1 MILRYNKFI
10 DKFLAKASF
19 VVKEYKR
26 EKKSM
31 EENKMPNKSEKD
43 IIKENML
50 TLYKAYQN
58 EKENP
63 VDEISYYKQI
73 ILQSEKSKIMY
84 GLQDVYQVNIKEP
97 EKFYGNRTLL
107 YQNGTPIAM
116 IDENS
121 NIRFYGEYL
130 EQMKAL
136 NPSIYA
142 LLISMNGN
150 HYELPQIQE
159 VSEKLPNINSKKEV
173 EDFKLSKEELE
184 NAKQNEIAG
193 QGKSEEKNNQEEI
206 NEQEPENEEK
216 SMEQIAKQSGITKDD
231 IKSCSTID
239 PHERI
244 TDQKSFEDI
253 ANVTGKYSKIFVVSA
268 NSKTRGNSLYSF
280 WGMTQDGKMEQVKG
294 LEERQGV
301 NTGKSIY
308 SINRDGSQ
316 VKEQQTSAL
325 FTLPNQREGFSV
337 TIGQYGVIETTYIRR
352 STNENKYIGSVVNSS
367 TQKPT
372 TREVQEFMN
381 NSRNPDTKL
390 RGTIDK
396 IKHQLGET
404 PETKLRN
411 VDENPNNDVEI
422 DMDQE
427 ITLHDGK
434 PTTPAQEA
442 KALNIAPNE
451 YMKQFAQI
459 EADCYADKVELIR
472 KEKAAEKAK
481 EQAEEHEERAEKS
494 LADAAWRRR
503 GIIG

>member
-1 MILRYNKFI
+1 
-10 DKFLAKASF
+10 
-19 VVKEYKR
+19 
-26 EKKSM
+26 M
-31 EENKMPNKSEKD
+31 EENKTPNKSEKD
-43 IIKENML
+43 IIKQNML
-50 TLYKAYQN
+50 TLYKEYQEG
-58 EKENP
+58 EKNP
-63 VDEISYYKQI
+63 VDGISYYKQI
-73 ILQSEKSKIMY
+73 VLQSDKSPIMY
-84 GLQDVYQVNIKEP
+84 GFQDIYPVNIKEP
-97 EKFYGNRTLL
+97 EKIYGNRILL

-121 NIRFYGEYL
+121 NIKFSSEYL
-130 EQMKAL
+130 EQMKSL

-142 LLISMNGN
+142 LLHSMNGK

-159 VSEKLPNINSKKEV
+159 VSEKLPNINSKQEV

-184 NAKQNEIAG
+184 TAKQNETIG
-193 QGKSEEKNNQEEI
+193 QGMSEEENIQEVN
-206 NEQEPENEEK
+206 NEQEPENEKE
-216 SMEQIAKQSGITKDD
+216 SIEQIAKQAGIAKDD
-231 IKSCSTID
+231 IKSCSEIN

-268 NSKTRGNSLYSF
+268 NSKTQGNSLYSF
-280 WGMTQDGKMEQVKG
+280 WGMTQDGKMEPVQG

-337 TIGQYGVIETTYIRR
+337 TIGQYGIIETTYIRR

-381 NSRNPDTKL
+381 DSRTTDAELKD
-390 RGTIDK
+390 TIDK
-396 IKHQLGET
+396 TEHQLGET
-404 PETKLRN
+404 SETKLRN
-411 VDENPNNDVEI
+411 VDDNPNNDVEI

-427 ITLHDGK
+427 ITLHDG
-434 PTTPAQEA
+434 TTTTLAKEA
-442 KALNIAPNE
+442 EKLNIAPDE
-451 YMKQFAQI
+451 YRKQFAQR

-472 KEKAAEKAK
+472 EEQAEDQAE
-481 EQAEEHEERAEKS
+481 EQSEERAEEHEERAERS
-494 LADAAWRRR
+494 LENDAWERMKKR
-503 GIIG
+503 GIID

>member
-1 MILRYNKFI
+1 
-10 DKFLAKASF
+10 
-19 VVKEYKR
+19 
-26 EKKSM
+26 M
-31 EENKMPNKSEKD
+31 EENKTPNKSEKD

-50 TLYKAYQN
+50 ILYKAYQDG
-58 EKENP
+58 EKNT

-73 ILQSEKSKIMY
+73 VLQSEKSPIMH
-84 GLQDVYQVNIKEP
+84 GLQDVYPVKIKEP
-97 EKFYGNRTLL
+97 EKFYGNRVLL

-121 NIRFYGEYL
+121 NIKFSNEYL
-130 EQMKAL
+130 EQMKSL

-142 LLISMNGN
+142 LLHSMNGK

-159 VSEKLPNINSKKEV
+159 VSEKLPNINSKQEV

-184 NAKQNEIAG
+184 NAKQNETIG
-193 QGKSEEKNNQEEI
+193 QGMSEEENIQEVN
-206 NEQEPENEEK
+206 NEQEPENEEE
-216 SMEQIAKQSGITKDD
+216 SMEQIAKQSGIAKDD
-231 IKSCSTID
+231 IKSCSEIN

-268 NSKTRGNSLYSF
+268 NSQTRGNSLYSF
-280 WGMTQDGKMEQVKG
+280 WGMTQDGKLEPVQG

-325 FTLPNQREGFSV
+325 FTMPNQREGFSV
-337 TIGQYGVIETTYIRR
+337 TIGQYGIIETTYIRR
-352 STNENKYIGSVVNSS
+352 SPNENKYIGSTVNSS

-381 NSRNPDTKL
+381 DSRTTDAELKEK
-390 RGTIDK
+390 IDK
-396 IKHQLGET
+396 TEHQLGET
-404 PETKLRN
+404 SETKLRN
-411 VDENPNNDVEI
+411 VDDNPDNDVEI

-427 ITLHDGK
+427 ITLHDGTI
-434 PTTPAQEA
+434 TTLAKEA
-442 KALNIAPNE
+442 EALNIAPDE
-451 YMKQFAQI
+451 YKKQFAER

-472 KEKAAEKAK
+472 EEQAE
-481 EQAEEHEERAEKS
+481 EQSAERAEEHEERAERS
-494 LADAAWRRR
+494 LENDAWERMKKR
-503 GIIG
+503 GIID

>member
-1 MILRYNKFI
+1 
-10 DKFLAKASF
+10 
-19 VVKEYKR
+19 
-26 EKKSM
+26 M
-31 EENKMPNKSEKD
+31 EENKTPNKSEKD

-50 TLYKAYQN
+50 ILYKAYQDG
-58 EKENP
+58 EKNT

-73 ILQSEKSKIMY
+73 VLQSEKSPIMY
-84 GLQDVYQVNIKEP
+84 GLQDVYPVNIKEP
-97 EKFYGNRTLL
+97 EKFYGNRVLL

-121 NIRFYGEYL
+121 NIKFSNEYL
-130 EQMKAL
+130 EQMKSL

-142 LLISMNGN
+142 LLHSMNGK

-159 VSEKLPNINSKKEV
+159 ASEKLPNINSKQEV

-184 NAKQNEIAG
+184 NAKQNEVAG
-193 QGKSEEKNNQEEI
+193 QGMTKKENSQEAE
-206 NEQEPENEEK
+206 NEQEPENEEE
-216 SMEQIAKQSGITKDD
+216 SMEQIAKQSGITKED
-231 IKSCSTID
+231 IKSCSEIN

-268 NSKTRGNSLYSF
+268 NSQTRGNSLYSF
-280 WGMTQDGKMEQVKG
+280 WGMTQDGKMEPVQG

-325 FTLPNQREGFSV
+325 FTMPNQREGFSV
-337 TIGQYGVIETTYIRR
+337 TIGQYGIIETTYVRR
-352 STNENKYIGSVVNSS
+352 SPNENKYIGSTVNSS

-381 NSRNPDTKL
+381 DSRTTDAELKE
-390 RGTIDK
+390 TIDK
-396 IKHQLGET
+396 TKHQLGET
-404 PETKLRN
+404 SETKLRN
-411 VDENPNNDVEI
+411 VDDNPNNDVEI

-427 ITLHDGK
+427 ITLHDGTI
-434 PTTPAQEA
+434 TTLAKEA
-442 KALNIAPNE
+442 ETLNIAPDE
-451 YMKQFAQI
+451 YKKQFAER

-472 KEKAAEKAK
+472 EEQAE
-481 EQAEEHEERAEKS
+481 EQSAERAEEHEERAERS
-494 LADAAWRRR
+494 LENDAWERIRKHQ
-503 GIIG
+503 

>member
-1 MILRYNKFI
+1 
-10 DKFLAKASF
+10 
-19 VVKEYKR
+19 
-26 EKKSM
+26 M
-31 EENKMPNKSEKD
+31 EENKTPNKSEKD

-50 TLYKAYQN
+50 ILYKAYQDG
-58 EKENP
+58 EKNT

-73 ILQSEKSKIMY
+73 VLQSDKSPIMY
-84 GLQDVYQVNIKEP
+84 GVQDVYPVNIKEP
-97 EKFYGNRTLL
+97 AEFYGNRILL
-107 YQNGTPIAM
+107 YQDGMPIAM

-121 NIRFYGEYL
+121 NMKFSSEYL
-130 EQMKAL
+130 KQMKSL

-142 LLISMNGN
+142 LLYSMNGK

-159 VSEKLPNINSKKEV
+159 VSEKLPNINSKQEV

-184 NAKQNEIAG
+184 NAKQNETIG
-193 QGKSEEKNNQEEI
+193 QGMSEEENIQDVN
-206 NEQEPENEEK
+206 NEQEPENEKE
-216 SMEQIAKQSGITKDD
+216 SIEQIAKQAGITKAD

-239 PHERI
+239 PHERV

-268 NSKTRGNSLYSF
+268 NSQTRGNSLYSF
-280 WGMTQDGKMEQVKG
+280 WGMTQDGKMEPVQG

-325 FTLPNQREGFSV
+325 FTMPNQREGFSV
-337 TIGQYGVIETTYIRR
+337 TIGQYGIIETTYIRR
-352 STNENKYIGSVVNSS
+352 SPNENKYIGSAVNSS

-381 NSRNPDTKL
+381 DSRITDAELKE
-390 RGTIDK
+390 TIDK
-396 IKHQLGET
+396 TEHQLGET
-404 PETKLRN
+404 TETKLRN
-411 VDENPNNDVEI
+411 VDDNPNNDVEI

-427 ITLHDGK
+427 ITLHDG
-434 PTTPAQEA
+434 TTTTLAKEA
-442 KALNIAPNE
+442 EALNIAPDE
-451 YMKQFAQI
+451 YKKQFVER

-472 KEKAAEKAK
+472 EEQAE
-481 EQAEEHEERAEKS
+481 EQSAERAEEHEERAERS
-494 LADAAWRRR
+494 LENDAWERIRKHQ
-503 GIIG
+503 

>member
-1 MILRYNKFI
+1 
-10 DKFLAKASF
+10 
-19 VVKEYKR
+19 
-26 EKKSM
+26 M
-31 EENKMPNKSEKD
+31 EENKTPNKSEKD

-50 TLYKAYQN
+50 ILYKAYQDG
-58 EKENP
+58 EKNT

-73 ILQSEKSKIMY
+73 VLQSEKSPIMY
-84 GLQDVYQVNIKEP
+84 GLQDIYPVNIKEP
-97 EKFYGNRTLL
+97 EKIYGNRILL

-121 NIRFYGEYL
+121 NIKFSSEYL
-130 EQMKAL
+130 EQMKSL

-142 LLISMNGN
+142 LLHSMNGK

-159 VSEKLPNINSKKEV
+159 VSEIDL
-173 EDFKLSKEELE
+173 DQLSEELKEELE
-184 NAKQNEIAG
+184 NAKQNDVAG
-193 QGKSEEKNNQEEI
+193 QGMTKKENSEEAE
-206 NEQEPENEEK
+206 NEHEPENEEE
-216 SMEQIAKQSGITKDD
+216 SIEQIAKQSGIAKDD
-231 IKSCSTID
+231 IKSCSEIN

-268 NSKTRGNSLYSF
+268 NSQTRGNSLYSF
-280 WGMTQDGKMEQVKG
+280 WGMTQDGKMEPVQG

-325 FTLPNQREGFSV
+325 FTMPNQREGFSV
-337 TIGQYGVIETTYIRR
+337 TIGQYGIIETTYVRR
-352 STNENKYIGSVVNSS
+352 SPNENKYIGSTVNSS

-381 NSRNPDTKL
+381 DSRTTDAELKD
-390 RGTIDK
+390 TIDK
-396 IKHQLGET
+396 TEHQLGET
-404 PETKLRN
+404 SETKLRN
-411 VDENPNNDVEI
+411 VDDNPNNDVEI

-427 ITLHDGK
+427 ITLHDGTI
-434 PTTPAQEA
+434 TTLAKEA
-442 KALNIAPNE
+442 EALNIAPDE
-451 YMKQFAQI
+451 YKKQFAER

-472 KEKAAEKAK
+472 EEQAE
-481 EQAEEHEERAEKS
+481 EQSAERAEEHEERAERS
-494 LADAAWRRR
+494 LENDAWERIRKHQ
-503 GIIG
+503 

>member
-1 MILRYNKFI
+1 
-10 DKFLAKASF
+10 
-19 VVKEYKR
+19 
-26 EKKSM
+26 M
-31 EENKMPNKSEKD
+31 EENKTPNKSEKD

-50 TLYKAYQN
+50 ILYKAYQDG
-58 EKENP
+58 EKNT

-73 ILQSEKSKIMY
+73 VLQSEKSPIMY
-84 GLQDVYQVNIKEP
+84 GLQDIYPVNIKKP
-97 EKFYGNRTLL
+97 EKIYGNRILL

-121 NIRFYGEYL
+121 NIKFSNEYL
-130 EQMKAL
+130 EQMKSL

-142 LLISMNGN
+142 LLHSMNGK

-159 VSEKLPNINSKKEV
+159 VSEKLPNINSKQEV

-184 NAKQNEIAG
+184 NAKQNETIG
-193 QGKSEEKNNQEEI
+193 QGMSEEENIQEVN
-206 NEQEPENEEK
+206 NEQEPENEEE

-231 IKSCSTID
+231 IKSCSEIN

-268 NSKTRGNSLYSF
+268 NSQTRGNSLYSF
-280 WGMTQDGKMEQVKG
+280 WGMTQDGKMEPVQG

-325 FTLPNQREGFSV
+325 FTMPNQREGFSV
-337 TIGQYGVIETTYIRR
+337 TIGQYGIIETTYVRR
-352 STNENKYIGSVVNSS
+352 SPNENKYIGSTVNST

-381 NSRNPDTKL
+381 DSRTTDTELKE
-390 RGTIDK
+390 TIDK
-396 IKHQLGET
+396 TEHQLGET
-404 PETKLRN
+404 SETKLRN
-411 VDENPNNDVEI
+411 VDDNPNNDVEI

-427 ITLHDGK
+427 ITLHDGTV
-434 PTTPAQEA
+434 TTLAKEA
-442 KALNIAPNE
+442 EALNIAPDE
-451 YMKQFAQI
+451 YKKQFAER

-472 KEKAAEKAK
+472 EEQAE
-481 EQAEEHEERAEKS
+481 EQSAERAEEHEERAERS
-494 LADAAWRRR
+494 LENDAWERIRKHQ
-503 GIIG
+503 

>member
-1 MILRYNKFI
+1 
-10 DKFLAKASF
+10 
-19 VVKEYKR
+19 
-26 EKKSM
+26 M
-31 EENKMPNKSEKD
+31 EENKTPNKSEKD

-50 TLYKAYQN
+50 ILYKAYQDG
-58 EKENP
+58 EKNT

-73 ILQSEKSKIMY
+73 VLQSKKSPIMY
-84 GLQDVYQVNIKEP
+84 GLQDIYPVNIKEP
-97 EKFYGNRTLL
+97 EKFYGNRILL

-121 NIRFYGEYL
+121 NIKFSNEYL
-130 EQMKAL
+130 AQMKSL

-142 LLISMNGN
+142 LLHSMNGK

-159 VSEKLPNINSKKEV
+159 VSGKLPDINSKQEV

-184 NAKQNEIAG
+184 NAKQNDVAG
-193 QGKSEEKNNQEEI
+193 QGMTKKENSKEAE
-206 NEQEPENEEK
+206 NEQEPENEEE
-216 SMEQIAKQSGITKDD
+216 SMEQIAKQSGIAKDD
-231 IKSCSTID
+231 IKSCSEIN

-268 NSKTRGNSLYSF
+268 NGKTRGNSLYSF
-280 WGMTQDGKMEQVKG
+280 WGMTQDGKMEPVQG

-325 FTLPNQREGFSV
+325 FTMPNHRYGFSV
-337 TIGQYGVIETTYIRR
+337 TIGQYGIIETTYIRR
-352 STNENKYIGSVVNSS
+352 SPNENKYIGSTVNSS

-381 NSRNPDTKL
+381 DSRTTDAELKE
-390 RGTIDK
+390 TIDK
-396 IKHQLGET
+396 TEHQLGET
-404 PETKLRN
+404 SETKLRN
-411 VDENPNNDVEI
+411 VDDNPDNDVEI

-427 ITLHDGK
+427 ITLHDGTI
-434 PTTPAQEA
+434 TTLAKEA
-442 KALNIAPNE
+442 EALNIAPDE
-451 YMKQFAQI
+451 YKKQFAER

-472 KEKAAEKAK
+472 EEQAE
-481 EQAEEHEERAEKS
+481 EQSAERAEEHEERAERS
-494 LADAAWRRR
+494 LENDAWERMKLSLIHISEPTRP
-503 GIIG
+503 

>member
-1 MILRYNKFI
+1 
-10 DKFLAKASF
+10 
-19 VVKEYKR
+19 
-26 EKKSM
+26 M

-58 EKENP
+58 EEENP

-73 ILQSEKSKIMY
+73 ILQSEKSQIMY
-84 GLQDVYQVNIKEP
+84 GLQDVYPVNIKEP
-97 EKFYGNRTLL
+97 EKFYGNRILL

-121 NIRFYGEYL
+121 NIKFSGEYL
-130 EQMKAL
+130 KQMKDL
-136 NPSIYA
+136 NPSIYV
-142 LLISMNGN
+142 LLASMNGK

-159 VSEKLPNINSKKEV
+159 VSEKLPDINSKQEV

-184 NAKQNEIAG
+184 LAKQNETIG
-193 QGKSEEKNNQEEI
+193 QGMSEEENIQDVN

-216 SMEQIAKQSGITKDD
+216 NMEQIAKQSGITKDD

-268 NSKTRGNSLYSF
+268 NSQTRGNSLYSF
-280 WGMTQDGKMEQVKG
+280 WGMTQDGKMETVQG

-325 FTLPNQREGFSV
+325 FTMPNQREGFSV
-337 TIGQYGVIETTYIRR
+337 TIGQYGIIETTYIRR

-381 NSRNPDTKL
+381 DSRTTDAELKD
-390 RGTIDK
+390 TIDK
-396 IKHQLGET
+396 TEHQLGET
-404 PETKLRN
+404 SETKLRN
-411 VDENPNNDVEI
+411 VDDNPNNDAEI

-427 ITLHDGK
+427 ITLHDG
-434 PTTPAQEA
+434 TTTTLAKEA
-442 KALNIAPNE
+442 EKLNIAPDE
-451 YMKQFAQI
+451 YRKQFAQR

-472 KEKAAEKAK
+472 EEQAEDQAE
-481 EQAEEHEERAEKS
+481 EQSEERAEEHEERAERS
-494 LADAAWRRR
+494 LENDAWERLRKR
-503 GIIG
+503 GIID

>member
-1 MILRYNKFI
+1 
-10 DKFLAKASF
+10 
-19 VVKEYKR
+19 
-26 EKKSM
+26 M

-58 EKENP
+58 EEENP

-73 ILQSEKSKIMY
+73 ILQSEKSQIMY
-84 GLQDVYQVNIKEP
+84 GLQDVYPANIKEP
-97 EKFYGNRTLL
+97 KRYYGNRILL
-107 YQNGTPIAM
+107 YQNGIPIAM

-121 NIRFYGEYL
+121 DIKFSGEYL

-142 LLISMNGN
+142 LLISMNGK

-159 VSEKLPNINSKKEV
+159 VSEKLPDINSKQEV
-173 EDFKLSKEELE
+173 EDFKMSKEELE
-184 NAKQNEIAG
+184 NAKQNEIDG
-193 QGKSEEKNNQEEI
+193 QEKSKEENKQEET

-216 SMEQIAKQSGITKDD
+216 NMEQIAKQAGIAKDD

-268 NSKTRGNSLYSF
+268 NSKTQGNSLYSF
-280 WGMTQDGKMEQVKG
+280 WGMTQDGKMEPVQG

-325 FTLPNQREGFSV
+325 FTMPNQREGFSV
-337 TIGQYGVIETTYIRR
+337 TIGQYGIIETTYIRR

-381 NSRNPDTKL
+381 DSRTTDAELKD
-390 RGTIDK
+390 TIDK
-396 IKHQLGET
+396 TEHQLGET
-404 PETKLRN
+404 SETKLRN
-411 VDENPNNDVEI
+411 VDDNPNNDVEI

-427 ITLHDGK
+427 ITLHDG
-434 PTTPAQEA
+434 TTTTLAKEA
-442 KALNIAPNE
+442 EALNIAPDE
-451 YMKQFAQI
+451 YKKQFAER

-472 KEKAAEKAK
+472 EER
-481 EQAEEHEERAEKS
+481 AEEHEERTERS
-494 LADAAWRRR
+494 LENDAWERIRKHQ
-503 GIIG
+503 

>member
-1 MILRYNKFI
+1 
-10 DKFLAKASF
+10 
-19 VVKEYKR
+19 
-26 EKKSM
+26 M

-50 TLYKAYQN
+50 TLYKAYQK

-73 ILQSEKSKIMY
+73 ILQSEKSQIMY
-84 GLQDVYQVNIKEP
+84 GMQDVYPVKIKEP
-97 EKFYGNRTLL
+97 EKFYGNRVLL

-121 NIRFYGEYL
+121 NIKFSSEYL
-130 EQMKAL
+130 EQMKSL

-142 LLISMNGN
+142 LLSSMNGK

-159 VSEKLPNINSKKEV
+159 VSEKLPDINSKQEV

-184 NAKQNEIAG
+184 LAKQNEIDG
-193 QGKSEEKNNQEEI
+193 QEKSKEENKQEET

-216 SMEQIAKQSGITKDD
+216 NMEQIAKQSGITKDD

-268 NSKTRGNSLYSF
+268 NSKTQGNSLYSF
-280 WGMTQDGKMEQVKG
+280 WGMTQDGKMEPVQG

-337 TIGQYGVIETTYIRR
+337 TIGQYGIIETTYIRR

-381 NSRNPDTKL
+381 DSRTTDAELKD
-390 RGTIDK
+390 TIDK
-396 IKHQLGET
+396 TEHQLGET
-404 PETKLRN
+404 SETKLRN
-411 VDENPNNDVEI
+411 VDDNPNNDVEI

-427 ITLHDGK
+427 ITLHDG
-434 PTTPAQEA
+434 TTTTLAKEA
-442 KALNIAPNE
+442 EKLNIAPDE
-451 YMKQFAQI
+451 YRKQFAQR

-472 KEKAAEKAK
+472 EEQAEDQAE
-481 EQAEEHEERAEKS
+481 EQSEERAEEHEERAERS
-494 LADAAWRRR
+494 LENDAWERLRKR
-503 GIIG
+503 GIID